1 MALTKTTRVERVLI
15 VLDMD
20 GSLKGAHAES
30 LTTISD
36 GDIVLAVTQEPAAPL
51 TAQALA
57 GVLPDR
63 AALLAQ
69 VQALTVERDAALASR
84 AQAEQE
90 RDQLAA
96 QVAAVQG
103 AGASV
108 DGVPVAVTRL
118 QAKMALYSA
127 GLLDDAD
134 AIIAQ
139 ADGVT
144 TLFWREAATFER
156 SHPLIASLG
165 AQLGLTSEDID
176 ALFVAAAQL

>member
-1 MALTKTTRVERVLI
+1 MALTKSTRVERVLI
-15 VLDMD
+15 VLDAD
-20 GSLKGAHAES
+20 GGLKGAHAES

-57 GVLPDR
+57 GVLPDQ

-69 VQALTVERDAALASR
+69 VQALIAERDALA
-84 AQAEQE
+84 A
-90 RDQLAA
+90 QLAA
-96 QVAAVQG
+96 WQSSAPV
-103 AGASV
+103 V
-108 DGVPVAVTRL
+108 DGVPQIVTRL
-118 QAKMALYSA
+118 QAKMALYNA